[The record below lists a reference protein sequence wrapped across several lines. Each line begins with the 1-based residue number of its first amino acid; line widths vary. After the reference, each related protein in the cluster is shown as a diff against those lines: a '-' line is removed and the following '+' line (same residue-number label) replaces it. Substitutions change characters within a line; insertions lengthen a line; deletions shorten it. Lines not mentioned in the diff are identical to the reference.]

1 MLVFIRPGYWALLYF
16 GRGLLWFMGQKTK
29 QGREGRGFTTEP
41 RPNPD
46 MDSLPPSLATL
57 AAAESLAR
65 HSAKSHHDPLPSCRH
80 SGPLLGTRDP
90 AQPLDE
96 GNTRENRRGRVERSM
111 TSQTPTRVRWLV
123 LGVSCLVAAIVYLDR
138 VNVSIAGPLLLK
150 EYGLS
155 EIELGTILSAFA
167 AGYGIFMLPAGWL
180 LQRIGPR
187 RCLALALLAWALF
200 TLLTALAGGIGS
212 ALGSALTGFL
222 VIRFLLGATEAVSLP
237 ALNVTTSLW
246 AAKEEIGRFTSIWLG
261 SLQLGAAITPVLVA
275 TLMVA
280 HGWRL
285 PFYVLAAVSV
295 VGALIWGWLVRDR
308 IDQQRWVNAAEAALV
323 DADKKPVGPTPW
335 GTIWQ
340 HHTTW
345 FLTAAY
351 AFQGY
356 VASVYIFW
364 MYLYITLVRHVPLVK
379 GAWLATLPPI
389 AQLVMAPIGGFLSDA
404 ILRRTGSK
412 TMARRIVGMGGML
425 GTAIL
430 VMLGAF
436 TKDTSLAIIILALGA
451 GLLWLATGMFWS
463 AASDLGGP
471 HSGAVSSIMNFGAN
485 ILGFLAPTITP
496 LIGRVFGYDWALV
509 AVAGAAV
516 TSGLLWLGVDLDN
529 GLAAEPLPASSR
541 LNEAT
546 VSSGS

>member
-1 MLVFIRPGYWALLYF
+1 
-16 GRGLLWFMGQKTK
+16 
-29 QGREGRGFTTEP
+29 
-41 RPNPD
+41 
-46 MDSLPPSLATL
+46 
-57 AAAESLAR
+57 
-65 HSAKSHHDPLPSCRH
+65 
-80 SGPLLGTRDP
+80 
-90 AQPLDE
+90 
-96 GNTRENRRGRVERSM
+96 M
-111 TSQTPTRVRWLV
+111 TSQAPTRIRWMV
-123 LGVSCLVAAIVYLDR
+123 LAVSCLVAAIVYLDR
-138 VNVSIAGPLLLK
+138 VNIAIAGPLLLRD
-150 EYGLS
+150 YGLS

-187 RCLALALLAWALF
+187 RCLALALAAWALF
-200 TLLTALAGGIGS
+200 TLMTALAGGIGG

-246 AAKEEIGRFTSIWLG
+246 AAKHEIGRFTSIWLG
-261 SLQLGAAITPVLVA
+261 SLQLGAAIAPVLVA

-280 HGWRL
+280 YGWRL
-285 PFYVLAAVSV
+285 PFYVLAAASV
-295 VGALIWGWLVRDR
+295 VVALVWYWLVRDR
-308 IDQQRWVNAAEAALV
+308 IGQQPWANAAEVALV
-323 DADKKPVGPTPW
+323 DAGKAIAGPTPW
-335 GTIWQ
+335 GAIWR
-340 HHTTW
+340 HRTTW
-345 FLTAAY
+345 FLTAGY

-389 AQLVMAPIGGFLSDA
+389 AQLVMAPLGGFLSDN
-404 ILRRTGSK
+404 ILRRTGNK

-430 VMLGAF
+430 VMVGAF
-436 TKDTSLAIIILALGA
+436 TEDTSLAIVILALGA

-516 TSGLLWLGVDLDN
+516 VSGLLWLGVDLETGIATDT
-529 GLAAEPLPASSR
+529 LPAGSR
-541 LNEAT
+541 LQAGA
-546 VSSGS
+546 VR